1 MQQGE
6 VVGFVGSTG
15 LSTGPHLHYEVRR
28 QGQPVNPEA
37 VAMEAG
43 PAVDV
48 GYAPEWRSERQ
59 RLAQLLAR
67 APTMLRARDRTAMGD
82 R

>member
-1 MQQGE
+1 
-6 VVGFVGSTG
+6 
-15 LSTGPHLHYEVRR
+15 
-28 QGQPVNPEA
+28 
-37 VAMEAG
+37 MEAG

-67 APTMLRARDRTAMGD
+67 APTMLRARDQTAMGD